1 MVANRFERTA
11 ASVWF
16 DVGTVDGEIDKR
28 TAALMAGLHLLV
40 CRSDIGY
47 IRDKG
52 GQGAQGLIHGILDD
66 NRRHIFHRLVA
77 FASKGKAEFQ
87 TEGDRAYGGRA
98 GIGIDEAVQPV
109 LGRDMLLLV
118 AAPFLRRIFHD
129 ISGGYFLDA
138 VQAYIG
144 IESRVEPQLFGQA
157 PLHARLHG
165 AEQGEFEAKA

>member
-1 MVANRFERTA
+1 MVDLGEFRTVV
-11 ASVWF
+11 SVVGI
-16 DVGTVDGEIDKR
+16 DVGAVDGEIDKR

-52 GQGAQGLIHGILDD
+52 GQGAPGLIHGILDD

-87 TEGDRAYGGRA
+87 TEGDRPYGGRA
-98 GIGIDEAVQPV
+98 GIGINEAVQPI
-109 LGRDMLLLV
+109 LGRGMLLLV

-138 VQAYIG
+138 VEADIG

-157 PLHARLHG
+157 PLHAHLHG
-165 AEQGEFEAKA
+165 TEQG